1 MRAPVSFIS
10 LFWIVFLL
18 YWAISAI
25 GTKKYARR
33 GAWGIFV
40 RPAVALAIVLAL
52 LLGPIRVSL
61 LNEQLVHLSSAVQWL
76 GVGLCGC
83 GMVFAIWA
91 RVHLGS
97 NWGMPM
103 SLKQDAELVT
113 SGPYAHVRHPI
124 YTGFIVAM
132 IGTTLVQILW
142 IVPLVLFFIYFLWS
156 AKTEEKIMLNEFGEK
171 YADYMRRTKMLIP
184 LVL

>member
-1 MRAPVSFIS
+1 MRSPVPIIS
-10 LFWIVFLL
+10 LFWVVFLL
-18 YWAISAI
+18 YWAISAV

-33 GAWGIFV
+33 GAWGIV
-40 RPAVALAIVLAL
+40 ARLAVALAIALVL
-52 LLGPIRVSL
+52 LLRPVRVSL
-61 LNEQLVHLSSAVQWL
+61 LNEQLIHLSPAAQWL
-76 GVGLCGC
+76 GVVLCGC
-83 GMVFAIWA
+83 GMAFAIWA
-91 RVHLGS
+91 RVHLGR

-124 YTGFIVAM
+124 YTGLTVAM

-156 AKTEEKIMLNEFGEK
+156 AKTEEKIMLNEFREK

>member
-1 MRAPVSFIS
+1 MHSPVSVIS
-10 LFWIVFLL
+10 GFWVVFLL
-18 YWAISAI
+18 YWAVSAI

-33 GAWGIFV
+33 GTWGVVV
-40 RPAVALAIVLAL
+40 RLAVALVIVLAFVL
-52 LLGPIRVSL
+52 RPVRVSL
-61 LNEQLVHLSSAVQWL
+61 LNEIVHLNPIVQWL
-76 GVGLCGC
+76 GVVLCGC
-83 GMVFAIWA
+83 GMAFAIWA
-91 RVHLGS
+91 RVHLGR

-113 SGPYAHVRHPI
+113 SGPYAYVRHPI
-124 YTGFIVAM
+124 YSGFILAM

-142 IVPLVLFFIYFLWS
+142 TVPLVLSFTYFLWS